1 MNELKTTKY
10 MNIFTNIGYIIGFG
24 IIIYYIVTRTNGLL
38 PIIGVIVI
46 FLGRAIG
53 YGLDRLVELKDEKKN
68 S

>member
-1 MNELKTTKY
+1 MNQLKTTKY

>member
-10 MNIFTNIGYIIGFG
+10 MNIFTNIGYVIGFG